1 MNRLIFMIE
10 EIYEKLKKDRIA
22 DYASQSCFYI
32 LLSFVPCL
40 LLLMSLVKFLPIT
53 QNNLFNIISGVIP
66 AKLSPLLEGI
76 FSDLYESSSFTLTS
90 ITAIGALWASGKGFL
105 TIMRGFDQIYETQK
119 KRNWLLQRIMSS
131 VYAMFFII
139 TIIATLLLMV
149 FGNTLFNYS
158 INIIPNVGNWLKA
171 ILSNRILLFPSILTL
186 LFTLMYIFIPYRK
199 TSFLAQIPGAFIA
212 AIGWYGFSFLYSLYV
227 DNSPNFSYM
236 YGSLTTFIFALIWMY
251 ACMNILFIGAEINSL
266 ISKKIINK
274 FNTTRH

>member
-1 MNRLIFMIE
+1 
-10 EIYEKLKKDRIA
+10 
-22 DYASQSCFYI
+22 
-32 LLSFVPCL
+32 
-40 LLLMSLVKFLPIT
+40 
-53 QNNLFNIISGVIP
+53 
-66 AKLSPLLEGI
+66 
-76 FSDLYESSSFTLTS
+76 
-90 ITAIGALWASGKGFL
+90 
-105 TIMRGFDQIYETQK
+105 
-119 KRNWLLQRIMSS
+119 
-131 VYAMFFII
+131 MFFII

-266 ISKKIINK
+266 ISKKIISK